1 MEVKSQELD
10 AAPLTVH
17 PNSYLDRCARVRVT
31 DVSDPLSTPG
41 VRLIRSGRSSTVSRP
56 NEVPRLN
63 PPPSKESRDVLFHD
77 FPLFTMTPSSQWK
90 LEATL

>member
-1 MEVKSQELD
+1 M
-10 AAPLTVH
+10 
-17 PNSYLDRCARVRVT
+17 RVT

-63 PPPSKESRDVLFHD
+63 PPPPKESRDALLND
-77 FPLFTMTPSSQWK
+77 FPLFMMTLSSQRK
-90 LEATL
+90 LCRLIESTLNVALILHPSDPFRNGKGH